1 MSMLSTHNYGKI
13 GIHEPPAIALMRA
26 WMRKRG
32 FSWSV
37 RGIHVDKRAGQVFNL
52 PNGTPEELLAG
63 YGLVEDLLDAPV
75 VRPTGYL
82 AAADKDLKLL
92 SPWDGPHAAR
102 VAGLG
107 WSNNKEGLPPNPN
120 ASAHALIWTPDGTE
134 PRAQITVHSDAPRL
148 DVIHGPTGT
157 FTSALLTWPALRKGL
172 EDGKDVVTAVFE
184 ELAAAVEEQ
193 NLPFHMSDCFGQVGY
208 GARIGYGLRIDGA
221 LWMQGIV
228 NEGDPVPRRFRNFE
242 ATISPISHYPAGTKF
257 DVVTCPYSLDLA
269 RLAYLRVRKVVVRGT
284 RIPPRQ
290 AIFEERCT
298 LTERDEDG
306 SFINASKRVRDA
318 VYGKGVHTGEV
329 PAPEPLY
336 GSAGGFAVYAAV

>member
-102 VAGLG
+102 VVGTG
-107 WSNNKEGLPPNPN
+107 WSDNKEGLPPNPN

-157 FTSALLTWPALRKGL
+157 FTSALLTWPALRNGL
-172 EDGKDVVTAVFE
+172 EDGNDVVTAVLG
-184 ELAAAVEEQ
+184 ELATAVEEQ

-221 LWMQGIV
+221 LWMKGIK
-228 NEGDPVPRRFRNFE
+228 NEDDTVPRRFRNFA
-242 ATISPISHYPAGTKF
+242 ATINRISHYPARTKF
-257 DVVTCPYSLDLA
+257 DVLTHPYGLDLS
-269 RLAYLRVRKVVVRGT
+269 RLAYLQVRDVVVRGGT
-284 RIPPRQ
+284 IPPRQ
-290 AIFEERCT
+290 LIFVETCT
-298 LTERDEDG
+298 LTERDTDG
-306 SFINASKRVRDA
+306 TLINASKRVRDA
-318 VYGKGVHTGEV
+318 ELGKGVHTGETKTTD
-329 PAPEPLY
+329 PLF
-336 GSAGGFAVYAAV
+336 GSAGGFAVYAA